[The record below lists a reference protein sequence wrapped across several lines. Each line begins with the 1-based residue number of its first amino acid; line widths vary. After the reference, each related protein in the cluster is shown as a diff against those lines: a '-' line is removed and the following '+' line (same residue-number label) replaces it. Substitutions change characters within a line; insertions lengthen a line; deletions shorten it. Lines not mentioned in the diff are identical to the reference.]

1 MQLVADDIDVRYRGL
16 PSPVLRGAN
25 FVVSTGESVAILGPS
40 GSGKSTLLSVL
51 GGLVRPSRGTAQVRA
66 NSTPP
71 PRLADVTTWI
81 LQTTNVFPERSA
93 LDNVAVAALTRG
105 ISRAEARADATEHLA
120 LVGLSTRRHDA
131 VRNLSGGEVQ
141 RVVIA
146 RAMVSR
152 RPFILADEPTGQL
165 DQSTSQVVLDALF
178 ASVHEPGLVVV
189 THDPA
194 VASRCAR
201 ITRIV
206 DGEVVAAR

>member
-1 MQLVADDIDVRYRGL
+1 VQLIAENVEVSYRGL
-16 PSPVLRGAN
+16 PAPVLRGAN
-25 FVVSTGESVAILGPS
+25 FVVSTDETVAILGPS

-51 GGLVRPSRGTAQVRA
+51 GGLVRPTRGVARVRVDTAPV
-66 NSTPP
+66 
-71 PRLADVTTWI
+71 PRLSDVTTWI

-105 ISRAEARADATEHLA
+105 ITRDEAHADAAEHLTT
-120 LVGLSTRRHDA
+120 VGLSSRRYEPA
-131 VRNLSGGEVQ
+131 RNLSGGEVQ

-165 DQSTSQVVLDALF
+165 DQSTSRAVLDALF
-178 ASVHEPGLVVV
+178 ASIHETGLVIV

-194 VASRCAR
+194 VAKRCAR

-206 DGEVVAAR
+206 DGEVVDAE